1 VIYHDRAERLAM
13 IRHVVLFKFK
23 PGISW
28 SDAKAKEAER
38 VAKKVGD
45 EVPDLRSWQAS
56 RNISDRP
63 IAYDFV
69 AIGLVD
75 NPEGLERYM
84 THPYHLEAIRLWREI
99 SDWVMADI
107 EENDATT
114 TAVPFDERR
123 QHNEIGYIP
132 QR

>member
-1 VIYHDRAERLAM
+1 M
-13 IRHVVLFKFK
+13 IRHIVLFKFK

-28 SDAKAKEAER
+28 SDAKAKEAEH
-38 VAKKVGD
+38 VARKVGD

-63 IAYDFV
+63 IAYDFA

-75 NPEGLERYM
+75 DTDGLERYM

-99 SDWVMADI
+99 SDWVIADI
-107 EENDATT
+107 EESDAQQDGSPLRR
-114 TAVPFDERR
+114 TASA
-123 QHNEIGYIP
+123 Q
-132 QR
+132 